1 MQSSV
6 KPSIIHGSAQM
17 SLKFCMNKAFGFLV
31 LEKKLRFP
39 LFLMTSYKFTPE
51 ISFKF
56 TKNML
61 GDTKSQL
68 LRNFLEN
75 PRVSNKKRNVLD
87 KVTDALL
94 GSVQVGENSFF
105 F

>member
-1 MQSSV
+1 
-6 KPSIIHGSAQM
+6 
-17 SLKFCMNKAFGFLV
+17 
-31 LEKKLRFP
+31 
-39 LFLMTSYKFTPE
+39 
-51 ISFKF
+51 
-56 TKNML
+56 ML